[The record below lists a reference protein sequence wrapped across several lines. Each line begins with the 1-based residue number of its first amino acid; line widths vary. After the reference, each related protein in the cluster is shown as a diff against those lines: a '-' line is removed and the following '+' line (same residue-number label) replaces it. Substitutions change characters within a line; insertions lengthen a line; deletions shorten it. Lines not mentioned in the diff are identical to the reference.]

1 MNTIDTN
8 KVRLACPTCG
18 ISEITS
24 AQDDHAVKY
33 FAIQRDAGDG
43 SLGTIKKAIC
53 RTCASAAIIQEHKG

>member
-1 MNTIDTN
+1 MNTIETN

-24 AQDDHAVKY
+24 KQDDYAVKY
-33 FAIQRDAGDG
+33 FAIQRDD

-53 RTCASAAIIQEHKG
+53 RTCASAAIIQEHHGD